1 MSKTHTRKEVKMT
14 MRRGTHVE
22 YTSLS
27 GETVKGIVWCK
38 VEGGRICVKVG
49 GLFIYVY
56 ANALRRSK

>member
-1 MSKTHTRKEVKMT
+1 MT

-49 GLFIYVY
+49 GLFMYVY